1 MYFDVLM
8 FKKLNNE
15 VRTLNLPFPVHGKGV
30 GDRSRF
36 AEAKLLGYR
45 RNLCSCAG
53 FEHSRDIGFA
63 DEISRRLENALPLAG
78 GVGGESAARGIILS
92 KE

>member
-1 MYFDVLM
+1 MYSEVLM

-45 RNLCSCAG
+45 QNLCSCTKI
-53 FEHSRDIGFA
+53 EHSQDIGSA
-63 DEISRRLENALPLAG
+63 DGNKPKA
-78 GVGGESAARGIILS
+78 
-92 KE
+92 